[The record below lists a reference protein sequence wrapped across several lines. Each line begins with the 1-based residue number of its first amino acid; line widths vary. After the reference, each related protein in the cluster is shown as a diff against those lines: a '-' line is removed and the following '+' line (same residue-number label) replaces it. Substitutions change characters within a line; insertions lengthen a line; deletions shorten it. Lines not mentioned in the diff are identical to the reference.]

1 MQFKMMNFDQSKC
14 MVVYVLAMMIYNKDI
29 QNVFAEQQTK
39 YDFTNQTN
47 WDILKMLRSV
57 GQKYRINQWVIHTD
71 QAHDADWRKS
81 WHFTM
86 KYNLF
91 NGYVTLN
98 NFSHTNASKL
108 SQASD
113 NATIQVYLAS
123 TLQPLKSI
131 TPNNVCMNCNSKYG
145 VTARD
150 RNKAF
155 SLYLIRVPDN
165 SDCSS
170 IIKLLREFG
179 ITYRSNMLYF
189 TKMEENE
196 IAIYNPHKITG
207 KYITGVDRT
216 GLWNPERGLQ
226 MQDPDSW
233 FGHVSLEGTQLRV
246 VSARH
251 PPFVTYIEDNCTT
264 KECSRGI
271 YPDILHDLSSK
282 MNFTYTIER
291 VYKWGSLVNNT
302 WSGMVGLI
310 HDGMKDIAVAD
321 ITISMERSDAVE
333 FLPILNE
340 VDEEMF
346 LRNPIDSMSLSS
358 YVQPFTKLSWIG
370 VALFIIL
377 VPPILAGMVLYGNEK
392 YQRRLQLSDCYLFI
406 AETLLLRTST
416 VMPTTYSNR
425 ISFSFVLF
433 GSFMIYMYWEAMLIS
448 FLAVK
453 KTYLPFQ
460 NLKEL
465 ADSSSYQLKVGRGL
479 VHLDR
484 FRYSND
490 PSHEN
495 IWKRQIEPHTN
506 DLPLYKDLVPTILDN
521 PSYLMYA
528 DGLGVRQNQAY
539 LDCKIV
545 NILGPLHKS
554 QLAWIVPKNSPYLEI
569 FRYHLQQLKENG
581 IVERYYKM
589 YVVGDQVCPDLSG
602 KPLSLKQCI
611 SAFLVFAPGIIFS
624 ITWFLL
630 ETFSPPKWTNRILSF
645 GNRVF
650 EKLAVKTT
658 AYNVTD
664 VDDGLWQSES
674 PNSRYTQPEDHIDS
688 HRNIYLRKI
697 KEIGISLR
705 FHQSRGKEMQRRID
719 ELTLENISLIKL
731 YRKGT

>member
-1 MQFKMMNFDQSKC
+1 MVNFNQSKC
-14 MVVYVLAMMIYNKDI
+14 IVLYVLAIMMYNKDI
-29 QNVFAEQQTK
+29 QKVFAVQQTK
-39 YDFTNQTN
+39 YDSTNQTK
-47 WDILKMLRSV
+47 WDILNMMRSV
-57 GQKYRINQWVIHTD
+57 GEKYSINQWIIHTD
-71 QAHDADWRKS
+71 QARDAAWRKS
-81 WHFTM
+81 WHFAM

-98 NFSHTNASKL
+98 DLSHNNSSKL
-108 SQASD
+108 IQTFD
-113 NATIQVYLAS
+113 NATIHVYLTR
-123 TLQPLKSI
+123 TLQPLKII
-131 TPNNVCMNCNSKYG
+131 TANKVCVNCNPKYG
-145 VTARD
+145 VTPRD

-165 SDCSS
+165 SDSS
-170 IIKLLREFG
+170 LIIKLFRDSG
-179 ITYRSNMLYF
+179 IQYRSNMFYF
-189 TKMEENE
+189 TMMEENE
-196 IAIYNPHKITG
+196 IAIYNPHKTTG
-207 KYITGVDRT
+207 EYITGVERS
-216 GLWNPERGLQ
+216 GLWTPERGLQ
-226 MQDPDSW
+226 MQDPDNW
-233 FGHVSLEGTQLRV
+233 LGHVSLEGTQLRV

-264 KECSRGI
+264 KECFRGI
-271 YPDILHDLSSK
+271 YPDILHDLSRK
-282 MNFTYTIER
+282 MNFTYTIQR

-302 WSGMVGLI
+302 WNGMVGLI
-310 HDGMKDIAVAD
+310 HDGIKDIAVGD
-321 ITISMERSDAVE
+321 ITISLERSDAVE

-346 LRNPIDSMSLSS
+346 LRNPIDSLSLSS
-358 YVQPFTKLSWIG
+358 YVQPFTKSSWIG
-370 VALFIIL
+370 VALFTVL
-377 VPPILAGMVLYGNEK
+377 VPPILAGMVLYGNDK
-392 YQRRLQLSDCYLFI
+392 YQRRLQLSDCYRFV

-416 VMPTTYSNR
+416 LMPTTYSNR
-425 ISFSFVLF
+425 ISFLFVLF

-465 ADSSSYQLKVGRGL
+465 ADSSSYKLKVGRGL

-490 PSHEN
+490 PSHAS
-495 IWKRQIEPHTN
+495 IWKRQIEPNLN

-528 DGLGVRQNQAY
+528 DGLGVRQTQAY

-569 FRYHLQQLKENG
+569 FRHHLQQLKENG

-611 SAFLVFAPGIIFS
+611 SAFLVLAPGIFLS

-630 ETFSPPKWTNRILSF
+630 ETFSPPKWTNWILSF

-650 EKLAVKTT
+650 ARLAVKTT

-664 VDDGLWQSES
+664 VDDGIWQSKS
-674 PNSRYTQPEDHIDS
+674 PNSGYSQPEDQVNS
-688 HRNIYLRKI
+688 NKNIYLRKI
-697 KEIGISLR
+697 KDLGMSLR

-731 YRKGT
+731 YRKSTKC

>member
-1 MQFKMMNFDQSKC
+1 MANFEQLKC
-14 MVVYVLAMMIYNKDI
+14 MVIYVLTMMMYNKNL
-29 QNVFAEQQTK
+29 QNVFAVQQTK
-39 YDFTNQTN
+39 YDSTNQTK
-47 WDILKMLRSV
+47 WDILNMMRAV
-57 GQKYRINQWVIHTD
+57 GEAFSINQWVIHTD
-71 QAHDADWRKS
+71 QAHDADWCKS
-81 WHFTM
+81 WHLTM

-98 NFSHTNASKL
+98 DLSHNNATKL
-108 SQASD
+108 IQASD
-113 NATIQVYLAS
+113 TATIHVYLAR
-123 TLQPLKSI
+123 TLEHLKII
-131 TPNNVCMNCNSKYG
+131 TANNVWVNCNPKYG

-150 RNKAF
+150 CNKAF
-155 SLYLIRVPDN
+155 SLYLIRI
-165 SDCSS
+165 SDYSDSS
-170 IIKLLREFG
+170 LIIKLLRESG
-179 ITYRSNMLYF
+179 IQYRSNMFYF
-189 TKMEENE
+189 TMMEGNE
-196 IAIYNPHKITG
+196 IAIYNPHKTTNE
-207 KYITGVDRT
+207 YITGVERT
-216 GLWNPERGLQ
+216 GLWNPDQGLQ
-226 MQDPDSW
+226 MQDPDAW

-251 PPFVTYIEDNCTT
+251 PPFVTYIEDNCTA
-264 KECSRGI
+264 KECFRGI
-271 YPDILHDLSSK
+271 YPDILHDLSIK
-282 MNFTYTIER
+282 MNFTYTIQR
-291 VYKWGSLVNNT
+291 MYKWGSLVNNT
-302 WSGMVGLI
+302 WNGMVGLI
-310 HDGMKDIAVAD
+310 HDGIKDIAVAD
-321 ITISMERSDAVE
+321 ITISMERNAAVE
-333 FLPILNE
+333 FLPVLNE

-346 LRNPIDSMSLSS
+346 LRNPIDSLSLSS

-370 VALFIIL
+370 VALFTVL
-377 VPPILAGMVLYGNEK
+377 VPPILAGMVLYGNDR
-392 YQRRLQLSDCYLFI
+392 YQRRLQLSDCYRFM
-406 AETLLLRTST
+406 AETFLLRTST

-465 ADSSSYQLKVGRGL
+465 ADSSNYKLKVGRGL

-490 PSHEN
+490 PSHES
-495 IWKRQIEPHTN
+495 IWKRQIAPNLN

-554 QLAWIVPKNSPYLEI
+554 QLAWIVPKNSPYIEI
-569 FRYHLQQLKENG
+569 FRHHLQQLKENG
-581 IVERYYKM
+581 VVERYYKM

-611 SAFLVFAPGIIFS
+611 SAFLVFAPGIILS

-630 ETFSPPKWTNRILSF
+630 EKFSPPKWTNLILSF

-658 AYNVTD
+658 PYNVTD
-664 VDDGLWQSES
+664 VDVGLWQSES
-674 PNSRYTQPEDHIDS
+674 PTSGYTQPEDHIDS
-688 HRNIYLRKI
+688 HKNIYLRKI
-697 KEIGISLR
+697 KDLGISLR
-705 FHQSRGKEMQRRID
+705 FHQSRGKEMQQRID

-731 YRKGT
+731 YRKRTKC